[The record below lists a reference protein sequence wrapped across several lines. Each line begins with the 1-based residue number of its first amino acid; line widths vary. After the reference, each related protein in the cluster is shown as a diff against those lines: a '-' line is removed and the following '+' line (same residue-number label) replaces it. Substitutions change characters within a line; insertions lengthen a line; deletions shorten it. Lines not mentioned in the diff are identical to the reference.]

1 MHFMG
6 SRSVLRLYYLFQKD
20 DVQEVGTPQCFSKE
34 KRVSID

>member
-6 SRSVLRLYYLFQKD
+6 SRSVLRLSVYYPFQKD

-34 KRVSID
+34 KMCL